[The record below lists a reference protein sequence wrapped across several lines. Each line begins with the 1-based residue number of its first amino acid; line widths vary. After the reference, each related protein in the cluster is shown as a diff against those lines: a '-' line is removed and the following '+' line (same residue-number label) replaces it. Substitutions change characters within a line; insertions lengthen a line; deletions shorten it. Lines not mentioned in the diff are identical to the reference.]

1 MKQLSKLIDQT
12 IENNKNYYSTKSY
25 WTHYN
30 IAKNISIHITS
41 KSKLANFSK
50 KLDCLLFTMIILL
63 IMIMDI
69 WVILMDLLI
78 IHIHGKSNSILL
90 LSI

>member
-12 IENNKNYYSTKSY
+12 IKNNKNYYSTKSY

-30 IAKNISIHITS
+30 IARNITVHITS

-50 KLDCLLFTMIILL
+50 KIRLFISLL
-63 IMIMDI
+63 
-69 WVILMDLLI
+69 
-78 IHIHGKSNSILL
+78 
-90 LSI
+90 